1 MDNTF
6 FITLAASISVMSVAS
21 YCEHLSMM
29 TNAMNVDN
37 RHHNKP
43 WCMGTI
49 MLYYYICSLVHLYF
63 FCSAFDIFKSQVK
76 AAITHAVKMP
86 QRAAS
91 LADWFQPALCPS
103 QILPRCL
110 CVTFCFLKQKN
121 RLRRLHVPK
130 SCGKSV
136 QQVKNKTHRIA
147 CALKMKVYSCTRSV
161 GALLRVNI
169 SMQKHSQF
177 FTDQR

>member
-1 MDNTF
+1 MHGDYYALLLHLF
-6 FITLAASISVMSVAS
+6 FSPFVFLLLCIWHFLTRWWAD
-21 YCEHLSMM
+21 YCSQ
-29 TNAMNVDN
+29 
-37 RHHNKP
+37 
-43 WCMGTI
+43 
-49 MLYYYICSLVHLYF
+49 
-63 FCSAFDIFKSQVK
+63 KSQVK

-86 QRAAS
+86 QWAAS

-103 QILPRCL
+103 QIVPRCL

-136 QQVKNKTHRIA
+136 QQVKKKTHRIA
-147 CALKMKVYSCTRSV
+147 CALKMKIYSCTRSV